1 MWGRGLGEFK
11 RNYGGGA
18 RGKENTMGKG
28 AYVCKRKQ
36 KWFRWVKLFNIILL
50 ENENRGWL
58 GISQDYEKYLQ
69 YLIMKN
75 IFSI

>member
-36 KWFRWVKLFNIILL
+36 KWFR
-50 ENENRGWL
+50 
-58 GISQDYEKYLQ
+58 
-69 YLIMKN
+69 
-75 IFSI
+75 